1 MRNGQLKTGYNL
13 QVASQ
18 NQYALYYRLFSKP
31 TDTRTLVP
39 YGMYQEELTRSYHK
53 GRRKVTNWQYNESG
67 DTYTDL
73 DGI

>member
-1 MRNGQLKTGYNL
+1 MRNGQLKPGYNL

-53 GRRKVTNWQYNESG
+53 VLLS
-67 DTYTDL
+67 
-73 DGI
+73 